1 MSNGEVTRIE
11 IVRPA
16 PPDVV
21 TTLLPVVEQANAFT
35 VQCVVEHAEALERVK
50 ALRAGEKKIAEHFE
64 PTRKHL
70 DAAKKELLAFRDG
83 LVGPIAEAR
92 SIYDSKAMEYERE
105 EQRKAAEEERRLQEE
120 ARKREEDRKLYEA
133 IDAEEAGDAAGAAA
147 ILEEPVTVPTVRVAP
162 AVAQVEGVSTRTVWS
177 AEVHDVKACLKFM
190 LERDEWGAALDRCKD
205 VLETALRPLA
215 TAQRDG
221 LRIPGV
227 RAVATQVRST
237 RTA

>member
-1 MSNGEVTRIE
+1 MGEAELIRIE
-11 IVRPA
+11 RPG
-16 PPDVV
+16 PPEVV
-21 TTLLPVVEQANAFT
+21 ATLMPVVQQAKAFK
-35 VQCVVEHAEALERVK
+35 VRNVDEHAEALERVK
-50 ALRAGEKKIAEHFE
+50 TLRAGEKRIAEHFE

-92 SIYDSKAMEYERE
+92 TIYDGKAQEYEHE
-105 EQRKAAEEERRLQEE
+105 EQRKAQEEERRLQEL

-133 IDAEEAGDAAGAAA
+133 IDAEEAGDKAGAEA

-162 AVAQVEGVSTRTVWS
+162 AVAQVEGVSTRTLWS

-190 LERDEWGAALDRCKD
+190 LERDEWAATLGRLKD
-205 VLETALRPLA
+205 VLETVLRPMA

-227 RAVATQVRST
+227 RAVATQVRAT